1 MTSPPEWTPENCN
14 HSSASS
20 WRQVCG
26 KPGGGNTRGNSLS
39 GRLCDTDTWATRVL
53 RRTRQNRS
61 VCAGEEAVGG
71 VGVGS
76 RVTVQAG
83 GGGGDVCMGH
93 ACPSGF
99 QNKNL
104 MEKIIEMKVRAY

>member
-1 MTSPPEWTPENCN
+1 MTSPPGWTPENCN

-26 KPGGGNTRGNSLS
+26 KPGGANTRGNSLS
-39 GRLCDTDTWATRVL
+39 GRTCDMYTWATRVL
-53 RRTRQNRS
+53 RSTRQNRS
-61 VCAGEEAVGG
+61 VCVGEEAIVG
-71 VGVGS
+71 VWVGS
-76 RVTVQAG
+76 RVAAQAG
-83 GGGGDVCMGH
+83 SGGGAVCTGH

-104 MEKIIEMKVRAY
+104 MER